1 MALSTS
7 NVAELELVRESIRA
21 IGSEFGHVYY
31 AERAA
36 SGAKTTE
43 LWQAVGAA
51 GFVGVNLPEE
61 YGGGGLGIRE
71 LAAVAEELAAL
82 GCPLLMLV
90 VSPAICGAVI
100 SRFGTEEQRRRW
112 VPSIASGESIMAFA
126 ITEPDAGSNSHNLTT
141 TAERDG
147 DGWVLRGTKHYI
159 SGVDEAD
166 AILVVARTGTDES
179 TGRGRLSLF
188 VVDVDA
194 PGLERAVIPVEMR
207 APELQF
213 TLFFDGVRLDGDRL
227 IGEEGEGLK
236 QIFLGLNPERI
247 MTAAGGLGIGRYAL
261 DKAVAYARERSVWGR
276 PIGEHQ
282 GIAHPLAE
290 AKIDLELAR
299 VMTERAAEL
308 YDAGLDAGEES
319 NMAKFAAADAALL
332 CLDRAIQTHGGN
344 GLASEVG
351 LADLWGYARLMRIAP
366 VSREMVLNYVAQH
379 SLGLPRSY

>member
-1 MALSTS
+1 VSTS
-7 NVAELELVRESIRA
+7 NVAELELVRESVRA
-21 IGSEFGHVYY
+21 IGSEFGHEYY

-36 SGAKTTE
+36 SGEKTTE

-100 SRFGTEEQRRRW
+100 SRFGTEEQRQRW
-112 VPSIASGESIMAFA
+112 VPPIASGESIMAFA

-147 DGWVLRGTKHYI
+147 DGWVLRGTKYFI

-166 AILVVARTGTDES
+166 AILVVARTGTDER

-194 PGLERAVIPVEMR
+194 PGLERAVIPVEIR

-213 TLFFDGVRLDGDRL
+213 TLFLDGVRLEGDRL

-261 DKAVAYARERSVWGR
+261 DKAVAYARQRSVWGR

-290 AKIDLELAR
+290 AKIELELAR

-319 NMAKFAAADAALL
+319 NMAKLAAADAALL

-379 SLGLPRSY
+379 SLGLPKSY